1 MRTSAAASRGKR
13 ILLFVSLALLVWV
26 VVLFYVFVAAPP
38 AGDRADAGNE
48 ANERVEPLK
57 VDYYVPSTA
66 PKDVVAASDNV
77 FVGEVG
83 EIVGQEII
91 KNTSPRPGNRGKPMT
106 QFAVTVVEP
115 LKSGG
120 AQPAEKG
127 TSLTVGQFGGTMD
140 GKEYPIVGMIADRA
154 YADRPLEPGRE
165 YLFSTMYSEGRGYQE
180 ITVQPHGKVVL
191 DESEPAAREELL
203 DAFRRAIRE
212 ASSGDPSTDTAGQAG
227 A

>member
-1 MRTSAAASRGKR
+1 M
-13 ILLFVSLALLVWV
+13 LFVALALLVWV
-26 VVLFYVFVAAPP
+26 VVLLYVFVAAPP
-38 AGDRADAGNE
+38 AADRADAGNE
-48 ANERVEPLK
+48 TDERVEPLK
-57 VDYYVPSTA
+57 VDYGVPSTA
-66 PKDVVAASDNV
+66 PKDVAAASDNV
-77 FVGEVG
+77 FVGKVG
-83 EIVGQEII
+83 QVVGQEIV

-127 TSLTVGQFGGTMD
+127 TSLTVGQFGGTLD
-140 GKEYPIVGMIADRA
+140 GKEYPIVGFIGDRA
-154 YADRPLEPGRE
+154 YADRPLEPGKE

-180 ITVQPHGKVVL
+180 ITVQPHGNVVL

-203 DAFRRAIRE
+203 DKFRRAIE
-212 ASSGDPSTDTAGQAG
+212 ASAGDPSKDTARQAG